1 MSDSHDPAAGDL
13 AAALDAHVA
22 LTRDLVE
29 VSQREQAHLLAY
41 EVPQLA
47 SSTDEKRVLLSQLQA
62 NEARVA
68 AALSHAAGTL
78 GVEVPTVTRV
88 AERLPEPGAARLREL
103 VSCLQALTATLHELQ
118 SVTLVHADRGSR
130 FVRAYAALLRG
141 VDTSLGAAS
150 GTETYTQ
157 SGKRRPV
164 TVPGGTLARQ
174 A

>member
-1 MSDSHDPAAGDL
+1 MDTAAGDL
-13 AAALDAHVA
+13 AAALDAHVM

-41 EVPQLA
+41 EVPQLG

-62 NEARVA
+62 NEARIA
-68 AALSHAAGTL
+68 GALSDAGAL
-78 GVEVPTVTRV
+78 VGLDLPGSKLTVSIL
-88 AERLPEPGAARLREL
+88 ADHLPPPGSERLRGL
-103 VSCLQALTATLHELQ
+103 VSCLQSLTATLHELQ

-141 VDTSLGAAS
+141 VDTSLAVAS
-150 GTETYTQ
+150 GTETYTN

-164 TVPGGTLARQ
+164 TIPGGTLARQ